1 MLTCKLI
8 RITCHEENEYDSDE
22 PYIVVHGK
30 RVWSA
35 EGVDAGESREINLEF
50 RFTRALRVRLYE
62 EDQGPDHW
70 LDPDDF
76 IDEHIIRPAHA
87 GKGELEFHFIGED
100 AHYSI
105 LLMVVR

>member
-1 MLTCKLI
+1 MRTCKLI
-8 RITCHEENEYDSDE
+8 RITCHKQNEPASDE
-22 PYIVVHGK
+22 PYIMVRGR

-35 EGVDAGESREINLEF
+35 EGVDAGESREINQEY

-62 EDQGPDHW
+62 EDRGRDAW
-70 LDPDDF
+70 VDPDDF

-105 LLMVVR
+105 WMVVR

>member
-1 MLTCKLI
+1 MRTCKLI
-8 RITCHEENEYDSDE
+8 RITCHKQNEYASDE
-22 PYIVVHGK
+22 PYIMVRGR

-62 EDQGPDHW
+62 ADGIF
-70 LDPDDF
+70 DPDDF
-76 IDEHIIRPAHA
+76 IDEHIITPAHT

-105 LLMVVR
+105 LLTVVR